1 MAENPYA
8 QYRNMLPSGAKVA
21 DKPAETQTDDAS
33 QTVDEYGNVIE
44 ASASDIAAR
53 AARPSRGP
61 PPPVSSKELPA
72 APGGPAPG
80 AVDRIIEAGREGA
93 AGAPDASGWVPGGL
107 EVGRNIVNPA
117 LKVAGAVFRGGQQ
130 FVQEAVPDV
139 HLPAL
144 PPGWKISLGDRSIS
158 GEFTPGSLGRE
169 VAAMPEAFPTGEGR
183 GTVGVPKP
191 AAAPQSYAE
200 ARAGA
205 QRGYYD
211 TRWSPDRTPP
221 VTLNELTGAINRADV
236 PANRL
241 APKPV
246 TPPPG
251 DASTQQPPAAAGTP
265 DLAPVP
271 AGHVRLYHGGADP
284 TSGGE
289 RWVTPNYEYARDYRP
304 GQPVSYVD
312 VPRDH
317 PAVQAATDT
326 AAVEG
331 TDMAAPIHSFNAPED
346 IAQKLQPVRR
356 ADQPP
361 PGAAGA
367 QITPAAELGMTP
379 AEEAAYRSTAEGN
392 KLLEAQEPGVRD
404 DKVHLTG
411 ERINEAEAS
420 QDVEVARQL
429 NSLREQ
435 TPALDKEMTAN
446 ENHNNNIRTNA
457 IQNALPRKEQIE
469 KAQAAREKAMMEAE
483 PQVFA
488 NATDADVRPI
498 ARHIEDELSDPKNRQ
513 NTQLGQH
520 VRPLIDR
527 LVNEDGTPKITDP
540 KELWSFRQDV
550 QHLTSKDAQSTDRNL
565 KRISGIL
572 GKVIETIDDQIEAAA
587 PGYKAKLRDD
597 YRTRSREIDAME
609 ALNGER
615 LNLFDSQ
622 NKPNYNAVQ
631 RLMKRIVDAR
641 QSNDAYNP
649 FTHVSQETLDQL
661 WAIRDSMR
669 RTAAVD
675 RLGKPRGSP
684 SSQNIGDALRMG
696 AKAAA
701 TVAAPAVGAVIGNY
715 ILPGIGGQTG
725 GIMAGAALNHL
736 MSQRGLT
743 QRLAQGRGML
753 NIPNRLGPQ
762 APPP

>member
-1 MAENPYA
+1 MSFDVE
-8 QYRNMLPSGAKVA
+8 GARKAGYSDREIA
-21 DKPAETQTDDAS
+21 DHLAGNAKLDTEAARKAGYSDADLIKHLTQTDDAS

-44 ASASDIAAR
+44 APASDIAAR

-61 PPPVSSKELPA
+61 PPLISSKELHG
-72 APGGPAPG
+72 APMQPDPG

-93 AGAPDASGWVPGGL
+93 AAAPDASGWAPGGL

-117 LKVAGAVFRGGQQ
+117 LQVAGAVFRGGQQ
-130 FVQEAVPDV
+130 FVSEAVEPIGRDIPV
-139 HLPAL
+139 VGH
-144 PPGWKISLGDRSIS
+144 PG
-158 GEFTPGSLGRE
+158 LGRD
-169 VAAMPEAFPTGEGR
+169 VAAAPEAFPTGEGR
-183 GTVGVPKP
+183 GTIGVHP
-191 AAAPQSYAE
+191 AAPQSYAD

-205 QRGYYD
+205 ERGNLQVGA
-211 TRWSPDRTPP
+211 SAPPP
-221 VTLNELTGAINRADV
+221 VTLNELIGAIQRTDV

-246 TPPPG
+246 
-251 DASTQQPPAAAGTP
+251 APPAAEPAKP
-265 DLAPVP
+265 AEAP
-271 AGHVRLYHGGADP
+271 A
-284 TSGGE
+284 
-289 RWVTPNYEYARDYRP
+289 
-304 GQPVSYVD
+304 
-312 VPRDH
+312 
-317 PAVQAATDT
+317 
-326 AAVEG
+326 AAVE
-331 TDMAAPIHSFNAPED
+331 
-346 IAQKLQPVRR
+346 R
-356 ADQPP
+356 

-392 KLLEAQEPGVRD
+392 KLLEAQEPGIRD
-404 DKVHLTG
+404 GKVYLTG

-457 IQNALPRKEQIE
+457 IQNALPGKVQIE

-488 NATDADVRPI
+488 KTTDADVRPI

-725 GIMAGAALNHL
+725 GILAGAALNHL

-753 NIPNRLGPQ
+753 NRLGPQ
-762 APPP
+762 ASPPP